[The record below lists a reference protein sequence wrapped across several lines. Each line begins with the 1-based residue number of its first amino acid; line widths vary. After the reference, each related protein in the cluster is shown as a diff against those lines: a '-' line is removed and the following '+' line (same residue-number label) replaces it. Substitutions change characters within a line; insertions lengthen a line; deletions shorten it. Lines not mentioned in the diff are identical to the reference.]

1 MSGNSLLLQGQ
12 QSAKAASGGLETKAA
27 NGSDALTNN
36 AQKTQNGPYDEDGDL
51 SAHLVK
57 WGGHI
62 ASKNRNPGNL
72 RYAGIGWDGWKE
84 RNKQGLDCEVTL
96 ERKGNQI

>member
-72 RYAGIGWDGWKE
+72 HPFYYRNDKRRRGKLRGAG
-84 RNKQGLDCEVTL
+84 
-96 ERKGNQI
+96 KGSRIVYS